1 MYNHCPENEGYAGT
15 GQCCCNCQFQQPI
28 TAHPWNKDP
37 YVNGSV
43 MEIIGWGCTCP
54 EFFPNITFSDRE
66 HSICECWTENSY
78 RREMSEREIERDK
91 ERVWEVLN
99 YLPKETV

>member
-1 MYNHCPENEGYAGT
+1 MYNHCPENEVYAGT
-15 GQCCCNCQFQQPI
+15 DQCCCNCQFQQPI